1 MWKLKQMLKIMTRSV
16 WMIAVMKIKA
26 KKKEIEVY

>member
-1 MWKLKQMLKIMTRSV
+1 VEIELILKIMTRSV
-16 WMIAVMKIKA
+16 WMIAVMEIKA